1 MQIYFLMH
9 TSMKPILLVF
19 VPFIFLLSA
28 CQPEKIFFKDTVKE
42 ENSPIIVE
50 PKRRENVDDT
60 INNDSKPINRD
71 NIDPIKAP
79 EPAKTIQKL
88 PDDDEELAPIAK
100 TTFTVAEVAEH
111 ASESDCWLILS
122 GKVYEVTEFI
132 PSHPGGK
139 AILK

>member
-100 TTFTVAEVAEH
+100 TT
-111 ASESDCWLILS
+111 LQ
-122 GKVYEVTEFI
+122 
-132 PSHPGGK
+132 
-139 AILK
+139 